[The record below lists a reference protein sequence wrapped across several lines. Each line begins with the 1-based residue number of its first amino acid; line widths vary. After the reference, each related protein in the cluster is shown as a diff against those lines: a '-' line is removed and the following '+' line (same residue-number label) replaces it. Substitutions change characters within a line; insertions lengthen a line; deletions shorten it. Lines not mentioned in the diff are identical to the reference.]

1 MQRFLSF
8 SDSPVKEKVEISE
21 KYRAYLEECWD
32 KARKKQIRAW
42 QELGNKVIM
51 FHER

>member
-1 MQRFLSF
+1 MEKFRSF
-8 SDSPVKEKVEISE
+8 SDSSVTEKVTIPE
-21 KYRAYLEECWD
+21 KYVAYLEECWD
-32 KARKKQIRAW
+32 EARKKQIRAW